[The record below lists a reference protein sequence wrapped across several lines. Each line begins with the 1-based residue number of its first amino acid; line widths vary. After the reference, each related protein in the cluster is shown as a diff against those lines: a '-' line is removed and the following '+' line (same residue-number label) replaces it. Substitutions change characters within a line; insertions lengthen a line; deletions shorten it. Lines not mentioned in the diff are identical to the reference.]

1 LRIVFA
7 GTPANAGVVLRSLVS
22 AGLDIVGVLTRR
34 DAPIGR
40 KASLN
45 PSPVAEVAEAL
56 NLRVL
61 KANSIGPDEISWL
74 NSLEPDLGVI
84 VAYGS
89 ILKSDVLQVPE
100 RGWVNLHYSLL
111 PKHPGASPV
120 QQTILNGDQTS
131 GVTVFRLDEGVDSG
145 PVIAQTETEVGK
157 RVNSEELLAYL
168 TAIGSKLLIDTLRN
182 FDNVVPIPQEKKD
195 PLANSYAKKISREDA
210 RIEFSETAIEV
221 DRLVR
226 AMYPEPMAWC
236 ELDGLAVRVL
246 ESEPVESAALR
257 VGEVQVIDSKVLVG
271 CGEGALQ
278 LISVQ
283 PSGRTKMSGPDWFR
297 GLRADTVILS

>member
-7 GTPANAGVVLRSLVS
+7 GTPANAGVVLSALVS

-40 KASLN
+40 KATLN

-56 NLRVL
+56 RIRVL
-61 KANSIGPDEISWL
+61 KANHIGPDEISWL

-89 ILKSDVLQVPE
+89 ILKREALQVPK

-111 PKHPGASPV
+111 PKHPGASPI

-131 GVTVFRLDEGVDSG
+131 GATVFRLDEGVDSG
-145 PVIAQTETEVGK
+145 PVLAQTETEVGE
-157 RVNSEELLAYL
+157 RVRSEELLVDL

-182 FDNVVPIPQEKKD
+182 FDNIDPIPQEKQA

-210 RIEFSETAIEV
+210 RIDFSQTAIGV

-236 ELDGLAVRVL
+236 ELNAMALRVL
-246 ESEPVESAALR
+246 EGEPVESTALR

-297 GLRADTVILS
+297 GLQADTVILS

>member
-1 LRIVFA
+1 MRIVFA
-7 GTPANAGVVLRSLVS
+7 GTPANAGVVLSALVS

-34 DAPIGR
+34 DAPVGR
-40 KASLN
+40 KATLN

-56 NLRVL
+56 EIRVL
-61 KANSIGPDEISWL
+61 KANHIGPDEISWL

-89 ILKSDVLQVPE
+89 ILKREALQVPK

-131 GVTVFRLDEGVDSG
+131 GVTVFMLDEGVDSG
-145 PVIAQTETEVGK
+145 PVLAQTETEVGE
-157 RVNSEELLAYL
+157 RVRSEELLSDL
-168 TAIGSKLLIDTLRN
+168 TAMGSKLLIDTLRN
-182 FDNVVPIPQEKKD
+182 FDKIEPIPQEKKA
-195 PLANSYAKKISREDA
+195 PIANSYARKISREDA
-210 RIEFSETAIEV
+210 RIDFSQTAIEV

-236 ELDGLAVRVL
+236 ELNALALRVL
-246 ESEPVESAALR
+246 ESEPVESSALR
-257 VGEVQVIDSKVLVG
+257 VGEVQVIDSKLLVG

-297 GLRADTVILS
+297 GLQADTVILS

>member
-7 GTPANAGVVLRSLVS
+7 GTPANAGVVLSSLVS
-22 AGLDIVGVLTRR
+22 AGLNIVGALTRR

-40 KASLN
+40 KATLN
-45 PSPVAEVAEAL
+45 PSPVAEVAESL
-56 NLRVL
+56 GIRVL
-61 KANSIGPDEISWL
+61 KANHIGPDEISWFK
-74 NSLEPDLGVI
+74 SLEPDLGVI

-89 ILKSDVLQVPE
+89 ILKREALQVPK

-145 PVIAQTETEVGK
+145 PVLAQTETEVGK
-157 RVNSEELLAYL
+157 RVSSEELLADL

-182 FDNVVPIPQEKKD
+182 FETIDPIPQEKRISTAK
-195 PLANSYAKKISREDA
+195 SYAKKISREDA
-210 RIEFSETAIEV
+210 KIDFSQTAIEV

-226 AMYPEPMAWC
+226 AMYPEPIAWC

-246 ESEPVESAALR
+246 ESEPVESTALR
-257 VGEVQVIDSKVLVG
+257 IGEVQVIDSKVFVG
-271 CGEGALQ
+271 CGKGALQ
-278 LISVQ
+278 LLSVQ

>member
-7 GTPANAGVVLRSLVS
+7 GTPANAGVVLSALVS

-40 KASLN
+40 KATLN

-56 NLRVL
+56 RIRVL
-61 KANSIGPDEISWL
+61 KANHIGPDEISWL

-89 ILKSDVLQVPE
+89 ILKREALQVPK

-111 PKHPGASPV
+111 PKHPGASPI

-131 GVTVFRLDEGVDSG
+131 GATVFRLDEGVDSG
-145 PVIAQTETEVGK
+145 PVLAQTETEVGE
-157 RVNSEELLAYL
+157 RVRSEELLVDL

-182 FDNVVPIPQEKKD
+182 FDNIVPIPQEKQA
-195 PLANSYAKKISREDA
+195 PLTNSYAKKISRDDA
-210 RIEFSETAIEV
+210 RIDFSKTAIGV

-236 ELDGLAVRVL
+236 ELNAMALRVL
-246 ESEPVESAALR
+246 EGEPVESTALR

-297 GLRADTVILS
+297 GLQADTVILS

>member
-1 LRIVFA
+1 MRIVFA
-7 GTPANAGVVLRSLVS
+7 GTPANAGVVLSALVS

-40 KASLN
+40 KATLN
-45 PSPVAEVAEAL
+45 RSPVAEVAEAL
-56 NLRVL
+56 GIRVL
-61 KANSIGPDEISWL
+61 KANHIGPVEISWL

-89 ILKSDVLQVPE
+89 ILKREALQVPK

-131 GVTVFRLDEGVDSG
+131 GVTVFMLDEGVDSG
-145 PVIAQTETEVGK
+145 PVLAQTETEVGE
-157 RVNSEELLAYL
+157 RVRSEELLVDL

-182 FDNVVPIPQEKKD
+182 FDNIDPIPQEKQA

-210 RIEFSETAIEV
+210 RIDFSQTAIEV

-236 ELDGLAVRVL
+236 EFNALALRIL
-246 ESEPVESAALR
+246 ESEPVESTALR

-297 GLRADTVILS
+297 GLQADTVILS

>member
-1 LRIVFA
+1 MRIVFA
-7 GTPANAGVVLRSLVS
+7 GTPANAGVVLSALVS

-40 KASLN
+40 KATLN

-56 NLRVL
+56 RIRVL
-61 KANSIGPDEISWL
+61 KANHIGPDEISWL

-89 ILKSDVLQVPE
+89 ILKREALQVPK

-111 PKHPGASPV
+111 PKHPGASPI

-131 GVTVFRLDEGVDSG
+131 GATVFRLDEGVDSG
-145 PVIAQTETEVGK
+145 PVLAQTETEVGE
-157 RVNSEELLAYL
+157 RVRSEELLVDL

-182 FDNVVPIPQEKKD
+182 FDNIVPIPQEKQA
-195 PLANSYAKKISREDA
+195 PLTNSYAKKISRDDA
-210 RIEFSETAIEV
+210 RIDFSKTAIGV

-236 ELDGLAVRVL
+236 ELNAMALRVL
-246 ESEPVESAALR
+246 EGEPVESTALR

-297 GLRADTVILS
+297 GLQADTVILS